1 MSHGDAVAHGDGGE
15 LHRGASGGTDAGLHR
30 LGDLIQ
36 VHVAG
41 DDLVVGTDHAD
52 ERPLQLLLGIAQG
65 IEQERWGA
73 ANPFLMTSLRM
84 GIDLL
89 LNPDSSCL
97 ISLCI
102 V

>member
-1 MSHGDAVAHGDGGE
+1 MSHGDAVAHGDGGK

-65 IEQERWGA
+65 IEQGA
-73 ANPFLMTSLRM
+73 VGGGGGPLFNDIAAHGN
-84 GIDLL
+84 
-89 LNPDSSCL
+89 
-97 ISLCI
+97 
-102 V
+102 